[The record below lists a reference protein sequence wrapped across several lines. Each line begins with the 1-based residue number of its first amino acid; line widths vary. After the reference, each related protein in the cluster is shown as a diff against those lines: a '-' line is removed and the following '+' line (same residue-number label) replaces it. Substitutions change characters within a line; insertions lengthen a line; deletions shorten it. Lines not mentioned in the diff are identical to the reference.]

1 MGSLVICFKTNA
13 LFMQIKKYK
22 NERIPELQKHV
33 LNCKK
38 IFFFSFFLLKETLYP
53 HILRQIQPIYALKR
67 NNKGHFTIYNL
78 AKSKPWAK
86 VERSKGLRGVRF
98 VKPISRKS
106 LDIATF
112 SLCFLSRIIALACCT
127 LV

>member
-38 IFFFSFFLLKETLYP
+38 IFFFLVF
-53 HILRQIQPIYALKR
+53 
-67 NNKGHFTIYNL
+67 
-78 AKSKPWAK
+78 
-86 VERSKGLRGVRF
+86 F
-98 VKPISRKS
+98 VKR
-106 LDIATF
+106 DIVSTY
-112 SLCFLSRIIALACCT
+112 SPPDPTYLRS
-127 LV
+127 